1 MKDNLYEELRTL
13 IEQLK
18 NSVKVLKNNGITLAN
33 REREYKEL
41 LRVETIRLK
50 EQEGTP
56 ATLIDKLVYGEPT
69 VAEKREQRDIAEAT
83 YKANLEG
90 INSVKLQI
98 KVVEELI
105 NKDLGSKNKDEEN

>member
-1 MKDNLYEELRTL
+1 MDNLYEQLRIL

-18 NSVKVLKNNGITLAN
+18 NSVKVLKTNGITLAN

-41 LRVETIRLK
+41 LRIETLK
-50 EQEGTP
+50 QKDEGINS
-56 ATLIDKLVYGEPT
+56 TLIDKVVYGVPE
-69 VAEKREQRDIAEAT
+69 VAKKREERDIAEVT

-98 KVVEELI
+98 KVIEELI
-105 NKDLGSKNKDEEN
+105 NKDLRSKDKDEEN

>member
-1 MKDNLYEELRTL
+1 MKDNLYEELRIL

-18 NSVKVLKNNGITLAN
+18 NSVKVLKSNGITLAN

-41 LRVETIRLK
+41 LRVETLK
-50 EQEGTP
+50 LKDEGIQT
-56 ATLIDKLVYGEPT
+56 TLIDKIIYGVPE
-69 VAEKREQRDIAEAT
+69 VAKKREERDIAEAT

-90 INSVKLQI
+90 INSVKLQM

-105 NKDLGSKNKDEEN
+105 NKDLQKKEEE